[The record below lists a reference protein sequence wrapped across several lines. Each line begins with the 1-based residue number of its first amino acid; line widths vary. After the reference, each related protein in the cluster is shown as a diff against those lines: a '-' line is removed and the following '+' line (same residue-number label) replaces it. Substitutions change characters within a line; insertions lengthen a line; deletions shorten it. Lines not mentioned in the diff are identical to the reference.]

1 MGRLQDK
8 VAVITGGT
16 SGIGKGTAELFIAE
30 GAKVVVG
37 DLSDDLGARMAA
49 DLGENFAFIHCD
61 VASEDEVKAMIDLAV
76 SKFGRLDCLFNNAGV
91 GGEGGPIT
99 DLTVEGY
106 QATMNILLLGVMLG
120 IKHAAPIMIGQG
132 SGSIIN
138 TASIAGVGSGFGP
151 HIYSAAKAAVRHVSV
166 TTASELGKHNIRV
179 NAICPGGIATAI
191 FARALDLPSQTLE
204 TMSEVVKP
212 ALEGWQPIP
221 RAGEPSDIAEAALYL
236 ASDGSTFVTGQSLI
250 VDGGATLGQP
260 YPDLAENGGG
270 VFGGIMEAI
279 AAKLEEMGIELPAP

>member
-1 MGRLQDK
+1 VGRLQDK

-16 SGIGKGTAELFIAE
+16 SGIGKATAELFVAE
-30 GAKVVVG
+30 GAKVVIG
-37 DLSDDLGARMAA
+37 DLTDEIGARMEREQG
-49 DLGENFAFIHCD
+49 DNLTFIHCD
-61 VASEDEVKAMIDLAV
+61 VTNEDQIKAMIDLAV
-76 SKFGRLDCLFNNAGV
+76 SKYGRLDCLFNNAGM
-91 GGEGGPIT
+91 GGEGSPIEEM
-99 DLTVEGY
+99 TVAGY
-106 QATMNILLLGVMLG
+106 HSTMDVLLLGVMLG
-120 IKHAAPIMIGQG
+120 IKHAAPIMTAQG

-151 HIYSAAKAAVRHVSV
+151 HIYSAAKAAVRHLSV
-166 TTASELGKHNIRV
+166 TTASQLGKHNVRV

-191 FARALDLPSQTLE
+191 FARGLELPSQVLE

-236 ASDGSTFVTGQSLI
+236 ASDGASFVTGHSLI

-260 YPDLAENGGG
+260 HPDLNDNPG
-270 VFGGIMEAI
+270 VFGGIFEAI
-279 AAKLEEMGIELPAP
+279 MGKLEEMGIEVPDP